1 MEKEADLK
9 QETAAPLYRNLART
23 YVGESFTADSLRPLR
38 GEIRRS
44 LRLIRRVYGQ
54 AVRRGKGAFD
64 EWLGDNYHLLNQE
77 GETLLRDLRFA
88 ARQPSIDRRPA
99 MFRLF
104 LDLVEQQGAPGEEE
118 VDQMVSAAENV
129 RPLTVFEL
137 SQLSLCLKAA
147 LIATAARACRM
158 AEADPETAERY
169 ISAAVEGL
177 RRTAEM
183 DFDDLT
189 ERYSIVERILCEDP
203 EGSYPRMDEASRGEY
218 RRRVALAALREEKSE
233 AAVAADLIEKAKAGE
248 IPRERHVGA
257 YLPGDGRRRRD
268 RGRLE
273 LLFQALLPL
282 ILSIALAAWAG
293 LPWLALLFYLPAW
306 ELLRPFIERL
316 FLRGLTPRQ
325 LPRLELEGIVPE
337 EGRTV
342 ITVSTLLPAADKAAA
357 TALKLARLY
366 NTNGRGAVQICL
378 LADLKQ
384 AMYPEMPQD
393 RSDIAA
399 MSREIDRLNKA
410 TGNAF
415 VLAVRPREYS
425 PTMKNYTGR
434 ERKRGALEQLA
445 LFIRDGDN
453 RFLSLEGDLE
463 ALRRARYILALDSDT
478 GMLMDTAAQLVGTAL
493 HPCNQPEVAE
503 VTESAG
509 RKGKKRVVRGHGVLT
524 PRIGLERESAARTP
538 FSHTMAGLG
547 GITPYD
553 AAAGDLYMDCFSAA
567 VYSGKGLLDV
577 RALLEVTEGVFPA
590 EQVLSHDIL
599 EGCLLGA
606 GYVSDVEMT
615 DGFPPS
621 MGAWLDRL
629 HRWIRGDW
637 QNMPFI
643 FSHRLP
649 LNRLDRWKLL
659 DNLRRSLTPAAALV
673 CLLSALFVPAGAQML
688 TLLGIFSTLS
698 GPLLSALLSLLHG
711 GWQTLTARYYSRVMP
726 RALEALSQAFYTFV
740 MLPAAA
746 LTGLSAAG
754 RALWRLRSRR
764 NLLEWVTAAEAER
777 KKNGWFAVIRRFW
790 PNLLLAAV
798 LIIWG
803 GGLSRLCGLFFA
815 ALIPLAVYSAK
826 DYDRKRRVLTPAGRE
841 RIGGYAAAAF
851 RYYEE
856 VCTAEDHYIP
866 PDNLQ
871 ESPVWRVAHRTSPT
885 NIGLYLLCVLAA
897 RDFGLIDH
905 EGMLLRIGRTISTVE
920 QLEKWR
926 GNLLNWYDTRSLRP
940 LSPRYVSTVDSGNLA
955 CCLVALRQGLLE
967 KDDIRAATLAE
978 RARRLYTEMD
988 LTPLYNKRRKL
999 FHIGLDPDSGVCSP
1013 SYYDLLMSESR
1024 MTGYFAV
1031 ATRAVPKKH
1040 WGALGRTLARAGGY
1054 VGPVSWTGTMFEYFM
1069 PRLLLPVW
1077 EGTMGYEALR
1087 FCLHCQRARSPRGIP
1102 WGISESG
1109 FYAFDANLNYQ
1120 YKAHGV
1126 PKLGLK
1132 RGLAADMVISPYST
1146 FLTLT
1151 TDPDAA
1157 LRNLARLEKLGM
1169 TGRCG
1174 FYEAADFTRGRAAR
1188 GGYSVVRSYMAH
1200 HVGMSMV
1207 ACANS
1212 AFEDVFVRRFL
1223 RDPDMARA
1231 VELLNEKA
1239 PVGGAV
1245 YDAVPD
1251 KVVPELPG
1259 RSRPETE
1266 EFQTINPRTPR
1277 LQLLSGGEWM
1287 LAITDTGAGI
1297 SCCRG
1302 LDVHMHSRDLLRRP
1316 QGIFTLVDAGE
1327 GTFSVTR
1334 APDYR
1339 EDGCL
1344 RRVEFGNGFAS
1355 FFAEKGSVEAGLRML
1370 VHPRLPC
1377 EERQLVLKNKS
1388 AHKLSAEVLFY
1399 FEPCLARRED
1409 AEAHPAFSRLF
1420 LSVRRDPATKL
1431 LFVTRRQREG
1441 EAPMCLA
1448 VGFLEGE
1455 DFVYEASREA
1465 LLTRPLGLE
1474 SLAEGL
1480 NTSFSDKGDGTPDA
1494 AAAIRL
1500 TLELPGRSQRALT
1513 FALAAAPTETEAA
1526 SRLIEARREGPLT
1539 PSKASPSPFG
1549 GVEAQL
1555 AAQVLP
1561 DLFYP
1566 PRMSR
1571 EWAAAAR
1578 ENSRGQEALWALG
1591 ISGDY
1596 PILLIEVHNAA
1607 DASRA
1612 EPYMRLHRSL
1622 RMGGVTTELAVVY
1635 REDGSYDAPVLA
1647 ALRSVARDARSD
1659 SMLGKRGGIHAVN
1672 LTIHGEEALRLLTAV
1687 CAHNGAR
1694 DLKRA
1699 GIPVT
1704 DYQPV
1709 SICPVAPPEAAP
1721 EAEGGRLAVRGGLFD
1736 REGFT
1741 LTERP
1746 RLPWCHVLANPTF
1759 GTMVSDQALGFT
1771 WAINAREN
1779 KLTPWL
1785 NDVTTDN
1792 RGEMLLLRSEG
1803 RISDLVW
1810 GSRAEYG
1817 EGFARYEGAAGLVLT
1832 AITVRVPEK
1841 GMWKTVEA
1849 ELENTAEE
1857 AMEVQ
1862 LAYYTEPVLGVNR
1875 NTARF
1880 TDARWQEGALLL
1892 HNPFAAVSGSMILT
1906 ALGGAD
1912 GCDCD
1917 RGGFLCGSWGG
1928 GTLAPVPDPCAAVI
1942 VRRKLPPRRKE
1953 KVTFVLGFAACEA
1966 AAVRLPALA
1975 ERHTA
1980 GQNGRPRLH
1989 TPDKPLNALCN
2000 GWLPHQILRC
2010 RIFARTGFYQCG
2022 GAWGFRDQL
2031 QDSLAALWLDS
2042 AITRR
2047 QIQRCAAVQFEA
2059 GDVLHWWHRLP
2070 KSLRGVRTRC
2080 SDDLAWL
2087 PYVTAQYVRFTG
2099 DQQILDIPIA
2109 WLTGD
2114 PLTGEEQERY
2124 FEPGRTLEKAPIY
2137 EHCLRALER
2146 VCTKGE
2152 HGLPLMGSGDW
2163 NDGMNKVGARGRGE
2177 SVWLAMFL
2185 ILALEAFAPLCEE
2198 RGERARADRLRA
2210 MAEEYRRAADDCFD
2224 EDRYLRAFLDDGTPM
2239 GKKGDQACALD
2250 GIAQSFAVFC
2260 GLPREHTEI
2269 ALNTAADVLV
2279 DRENG
2284 VVKLFD
2290 PPFSRTDPR
2299 VGYITAYP
2307 GGVRENGGQYTHG
2320 AVWLAMALLESGRIE
2335 EGAQVLDILNP
2346 AAKYTG
2352 RLGNLY
2358 GGEPY
2363 ALAGDVYAHPAC
2375 PGRVGW
2381 SQYTGSAGW
2390 FYTAVM
2396 GCLLGLRPQGD
2407 RLLLQPRLPDGWPG
2421 WELEI
2426 RLRDTLMTIAVSRG
2440 ERGML
2445 VDGEPAAFVPL
2456 DGRPHRVE
2464 LTVKAAEENPHQ

>member
-1 MEKEADLK
+1 MKMEEGRK
-9 QETAAPLYRNLART
+9 QEAASLYKNLARS
-23 YVGESFTADSLRPLR
+23 YIGESFAADSLRPLR
-38 GEIRRS
+38 RELRRS
-44 LRLIRRVYGQ
+44 LRLIRRAYEQ
-54 AVRRGKGAFD
+54 AVRRGKSPFD
-64 EWLGDNYHLLNQE
+64 EWLGDNYHLLNRE
-77 GETLLRDLRFA
+77 GEALLRDLRFA
-88 ARQPSIDRRPA
+88 DRQPAVNRRPA
-99 MFRLF
+99 LFRLF
-104 LDLVEQQGAPGEEE
+104 VDLIEQQGAPDEAEIDGA
-118 VDQMVSAAENV
+118 VAAADKV

-137 SQLSLCLKAA
+137 SQLPLCLKAA
-147 LIATAARACRM
+147 LVATAARACRET
-158 AEADPETAERY
+158 AADPETAQRLME
-169 ISAAVEGL
+169 AAVEGL

-183 DFDDLT
+183 DFGDLT
-189 ERYSIVERILCEDP
+189 ERYSIVERILREDP
-203 EGSYPRMDEASRGEY
+203 DGTYPRMDESSREEY
-218 RRRVALAALREEKSE
+218 RRRVALAALEEEKSE
-233 AAVAADLIEKAKAGE
+233 AAVAAELVEKAKKE
-248 IPRERHVGA
+248 TSPRKRHVGA
-257 YLPGDGRRRRD
+257 HLPADDRMRRRR
-268 RGRLE
+268 GRAE
-273 LLFQALLPL
+273 LLTQALLPL
-282 ILSIALAAWAG
+282 AVSIALAALSG
-293 LPWLALLFYLPAW
+293 RPWLLLLFYLPLW
-306 ELLRPFIERL
+306 ELLRPVVEWV
-316 FLRGLTPRQ
+316 FLKGLAPRR
-325 LPRLELEGIVPE
+325 LPRLELKGVVPE
-337 EGRTV
+337 EGRTL

-357 TALKLARLY
+357 AAIKLARLY

-399 MSREIDRLNKA
+399 MSREIARLNKA
-410 TGNAF
+410 AGEVF

-425 PTMKNYTGR
+425 PTMKAYTGR

-445 LFIRDGDN
+445 RYIRDGDN
-453 RFLSLEGDLE
+453 RFLALEGDLA
-463 ALRRARYILALDSDT
+463 ALRRTKYILALDSDT
-478 GMLMDTAAQLVGTAL
+478 GMRMDTAAGLVGTAL
-493 HPCNQPEVAE
+493 HPCNRPVVAQ
-503 VTESAG
+503 VG
-509 RKGKKRVVRGHGVLT
+509 GKKRVVAGHGVLT

-553 AAAGDLYMDCFSAA
+553 AAAGDLYMDCFSSA
-567 VYSGKGLLDV
+567 VYAGKGLLEV
-577 RALLEVTEGVFPA
+577 ESLLEVTDGAFPA

-599 EGCLLGA
+599 EGCLLQA

-637 QNMPFI
+637 QNMPFA
-643 FSHRLP
+643 FSGRLP
-649 LNRLDRWKLL
+649 LRRLDRWKLL
-659 DNLRRSLTPAAALV
+659 DNLRRSLTPAAALA
-673 CLLSALFVPAGAQML
+673 CLLAAPFVPAGGRTL

-698 GPLLSALLSLLHG
+698 GPLLAALLSLIHG
-711 GWQTLTARYYSRVMP
+711 GWLTLTARYYSRVMP
-726 RALEALSQAFYTFV
+726 RALEALSQALYTFV
-740 MLPAAA
+740 MLPATAM
-746 LTGLSAAG
+746 TGLSAAG

-764 NLLEWVTAAEAER
+764 NLLEWVTAADAER
-777 KKNGWFAVIRRFW
+777 KKNGWLSAFRRFW
-790 PNLLLAAV
+790 PSLATAGV
-798 LIIWG
+798 LIVWG

-815 ALIPLAVYSAK
+815 ALIPLSVYSVK
-826 DYDRKRRVLTPAGRE
+826 DYDRKRRVLAPAGRE
-841 RIGGYAAAAF
+841 RVGGYAAAAF

-856 VCTAEDHYIP
+856 TCTAEEHYLP

-897 RDFGLIDH
+897 ADFGLIDH
-905 EGMLLRIGRTISTVE
+905 EGLLLRIDRTLSTVE
-920 QLEKWR
+920 TLEKWK

-967 KDDIRAATLAE
+967 SDDIRAATLAE
-978 RARRLYTEMD
+978 RVRRLYAAME
-988 LTPLYNKRRKL
+988 LSPLYNERRGL
-999 FHIGLDPDSGVCSP
+999 FHIGLDPDTGVCSP

-1040 WGALGRTLARAGGY
+1040 WGALGRTLARSGNY

-1069 PRLLLPVW
+1069 PRLLLPAW

-1087 FCLHCQRARSPRGIP
+1087 FCLHCQRVRPPRGVP

-1132 RGLAADMVISPYST
+1132 RGLAADLVISPYST

-1151 TDPDAA
+1151 TDPEAA

-1188 GGYSVVRSYMAH
+1188 GGYSIVRSYMAH

-1207 ACANS
+1207 ACANA
-1212 AFEDVFVRRFL
+1212 AFDDRFVRRFL

-1245 YDAVPD
+1245 FEAVPD
-1251 KVVPELPG
+1251 KTVPQLPG

-1266 EFQTINPRTPR
+1266 EYQTINPRTPR

-1287 LAITDTGAGI
+1287 LAVTDTGAGV

-1302 LDVHMHSRDLLRRP
+1302 LDVHMRSEDLLRRP

-1327 GTFSVTR
+1327 GAFSVTR
-1334 APDYR
+1334 APDYH
-1339 EDGCL
+1339 EDDCR
-1344 RRVEFGNGFAS
+1344 RRVEFGNGYAA
-1355 FFAEKGSVEAGLRML
+1355 FFAEKGQVEAGLRLL

-1388 AHKLSAEVLFY
+1388 AHKLAAEVLFY
-1399 FEPCLARRED
+1399 FEPCLARKED
-1409 AEAHPAFSRLF
+1409 AQAHPAFSRLF

-1431 LFVTRRQREG
+1431 LFITRRQREG

-1448 VGFLEGE
+1448 AGFLEGE
-1455 DFVYEASREA
+1455 DFRYEAGREA

-1474 SLAEGL
+1474 SLPQGMEKP
-1480 NTSFSDKGDGTPDA
+1480 FSDEGDGTPDA
-1494 AAAIRL
+1494 VAAIRL
-1500 TLELPGRSQRALT
+1500 TLELPARSQRALT
-1513 FALAAAPTETEAA
+1513 FVLAAAPTETEAA
-1526 SRLIEARREGPLT
+1526 SRIIEARREGPMT
-1539 PSKASPSPFG
+1539 PGKAAPSPFG

-1555 AAQVLP
+1555 AAQILP

-1578 ENSRGQEALWALG
+1578 ENQRGREALWALG
-1591 ISGDY
+1591 ISGDD

-1622 RMGGVTTELAVVY
+1622 RMGGVLTELAVVY
-1635 REDGSYDAPVLA
+1635 REDGSYQAPVLD
-1647 ALRSVARDARSD
+1647 ALRAVARDARCD
-1659 SMLGKRGGIHAVN
+1659 NMLNKRGGIHPVN
-1672 LTIHGEEALRLLTAV
+1672 LAIHGEEALRLLTAV

-1699 GIPVT
+1699 GVPVT
-1704 DYQPV
+1704 DYQPMR
-1709 SICPVAPPEAAP
+1709 IHPCAPPEIAP

-1736 REGFT
+1736 RNGFT
-1741 LTERP
+1741 VTERP
-1746 RLPWCHVLANPTF
+1746 RLPWCHILANPVF

-1771 WAINAREN
+1771 WAVNSREN

-1785 NDVTTDN
+1785 NDVASDN
-1792 RGEMLLLRSEG
+1792 RGEMLLLRAAG
-1803 RISDLVW
+1803 RVTDLIW
-1810 GSRAEYG
+1810 GSRAVYG
-1817 EGFARYEGAAGLVLT
+1817 DGFARYEGCAGEVAATV
-1832 AITVRVPEK
+1832 TVRVPEK
-1841 GMWKTVEA
+1841 GMWKRVEA
-1849 ELENTAEE
+1849 ELENRGEE
-1857 AMEVQ
+1857 TLDMQ

-1875 NTARF
+1875 GAARF
-1880 TDARWQEGALLL
+1880 TKARWQEGALYL
-1892 HNPFAAVSGSMILT
+1892 HNPFAAVGGSMVLT

-1917 RGGFLCGSWGG
+1917 RGGFLGGVWGG

-1953 KVTFVLGFAACEA
+1953 RVTFVLGFAAREEA
-1966 AAVRLPALA
+1966 AARLPALA
-1975 ERHTA
+1975 EGSGETR
-1980 GQNGRPRLH
+1980 RIWPRLH

-2000 GWLPHQILRC
+2000 GWLPHQILSS
-2010 RIFARTGFYQCG
+2010 RIFGRTGFYQCG

-2031 QDSLAALWLDS
+2031 QDSLAALWLDP
-2042 AITRR
+2042 AVTRR
-2047 QIQRCAAVQFEA
+2047 QIQRCAAVQFQE

-2080 SDDLAWL
+2080 SDDLVWL
-2087 PYVTAQYVRFTG
+2087 PYVTALYVEFTG
-2099 DQQILDIPIA
+2099 DGEILDLPVS
-2109 WLTGD
+2109 WLTGE
-2114 PLTGEEQERY
+2114 PLRNEEQERY
-2124 FEPGRTLEKAPIY
+2124 FEPGRTQERAPVY
-2137 EHCLRALER
+2137 QHCLRALER
-2146 VCTKGE
+2146 ACTQGE

-2185 ILALEAFAPLCEE
+2185 SMALDAFAPLCSG
-2198 RGERARADRLRA
+2198 RGDPEQGRRLRERAAD
-2210 MAEEYRRAADDCFD
+2210 YRRAAEACF
-2224 EDRYLRAFLDDGTPM
+2224 EGERYLRAYLDDGTPL
-2239 GKKGDQACALD
+2239 GRKGEEACALD
-2250 GIAQSFAVFC
+2250 GIVQSFAVFC
-2260 GLPREHTEI
+2260 GLPEEQ
-2269 ALNTAADVLV
+2269 TAAALETAMKTLV
-2279 DRENG
+2279 DREHG

-2290 PPFSRTDPR
+2290 PPFTRTDPR

-2320 AVWLAMALLESGRIE
+2320 AVWLAMALLESGRVE
-2335 EGAQVLDILNP
+2335 EGVQVLELLNP

-2352 RLGNLY
+2352 PLGNLY

-2375 PGRVGW
+2375 TGRVGW

-2396 GCLLGLRPQGD
+2396 GSLLGLRPRGD
-2407 RLLLQPRLPDGWPG
+2407 RLLLRPRLPDGWPG

-2426 RLRDTLMTIAVSRG
+2426 RLQDTALSIAVGRG
-2440 ERGML
+2440 GRGLL
-2445 VDGEPAAFVPL
+2445 VDGEPAESVPL

-2464 LTVKAAEENPHQ
+2464 LDVEAV